1 MALRVLSWK
10 TLLFLGLCHVGL
22 RGLATAADEKDP
34 PKKIAIIGGGIGGS
48 AAAYFLR
55 QEFGP
60 SVKIEVFESDT
71 VGGRLATENIGGHDY
86 ESGGSIIH
94 PLNLHMKHF
103 VDRLGLSP
111 QPDMPS
117 KLAIFDGKELIY
129 EESDWYIVNFIRM
142 VWRYGLNFIRMPMW
156 MEGVLEKFMRI
167 YQYQQF
173 GYSFSSMEKLLHAM
187 GGEDYVALVNRTLE
201 ETMLAE
207 GFSQV
212 FLNDIVMPITRFNYG
227 QTVRLHGFVGAVAIS
242 SMDPGLW
249 AVDGGNKKVCSGLLY
264 HSKAEPVQARV
275 TSISMKTR
283 PSKSGSSA
291 NFYEVNYVSESGA
304 AQSTYAIV
312 IVATPLH
319 QGLSDI
325 NFSGFSPPIPS
336 HFPGQFHIMVTTL
349 VHGVLNVSCLGVT
362 YKPEDFVVS
371 DIFTT
376 DNKASVIQSLH
387 SIDPVQIP
395 KGYSRPPASQKKVWK
410 IFSSVSVSQ
419 EELKKVFL
427 SWDSVVEKR
436 WLAYPSYTPPQRG
449 TPPFILHNHLYY
461 LNAVERAAS
470 TMEMSAVSARNL
482 ALLAHHRWY
491 QQTDKIDQEDLHI
504 KLRSEL

>member
-1 MALRVLSWK
+1 MALIFLPWK
-10 TLLFLGLCHVGL
+10 TLLFLGLCEVGL
-22 RGLATAADEKDP
+22 RGLATAADEIDP
-34 PKKIAIIGGGIGGS
+34 PKKIAIVGGGIGGS

-71 VGGRLATENIGGHDY
+71 VGGRLATANIGGHDY
-86 ESGGSIIH
+86 EMGGCIIH

-103 VDRLGLSP
+103 VDRLGLSA

-142 VWRYGLNFIRMPMW
+142 LWRYGLNFFRMPMW
-156 MEGVLEKFMRI
+156 MEGVLDKFMRI

-187 GGEDYVALVNRTLE
+187 GGEDHVALVNRTLE

-212 FLNDIVMPITRFNYG
+212 FLNDIVTPITRFNYG

-242 SMDPGLW
+242 AMDPGLW

-264 HSKAEPVQARV
+264 HSKAELVKARV
-275 TSISMKTR
+275 TSISLKTR
-283 PSKSGSSA
+283 PSKSGISA
-291 NFYEVNYVSESGA
+291 NFYEVNYIGESGS
-304 AQSTYAIV
+304 AQSMYDIV

-349 VHGVLNVSCLGVT
+349 VHGMLNVSYLGVT

-371 DIFTT
+371 DVFTT

-395 KGYSRPPASQKKVWK
+395 KGYSRPPASQQKVWK
-410 IFSSVSVSQ
+410 IFSSDSVSQ

-436 WLAYPSYTPPQRG
+436 WLAYPSYTPPQRR

-461 LNAVERAAS
+461 LNAIERAAS
-470 TMEMSAVSARNL
+470 AMEMSAVSARNL
-482 ALLAHHRWY
+482 ALLAHHRWH
-491 QQTDKIDQEDLHI
+491 QQTDKIDQEDLHS
-504 KLRSEL
+504 KLRGEL